1 MRTFTPIVKTG
12 KENICYP
19 KIPIT
24 EIEKFANRMK
34 RKNQTFYFETTSFGV
49 TETLTFEQIKTV
61 LL

>member
-1 MRTFTPIVKTG
+1 MRTFTPIVKNG

-19 KIPIT
+19 EISINK
-24 EIEKFANRMK
+24 IEKFANRMTK
-34 RKNQTFYFETTSFGV
+34 KNQKFYFKTTANGV